1 MGTRSGEMNSEQ
13 ADASLTP
20 RGSGPEERCTGMSVV
35 AVRGCTRTD
44 LRFIGSVSF
53 VWCRVFG
60 WGASGVRV
68 GAGRTSTIVT
78 LGAFEL
84 RPRGAQSAAEPH
96 RVPRGVRATTR
107 NGRSVTATPRVPDS
121 ARALHGRGSTAA
133 PARRV
138 ARFRPSYLSE
148 AEESLSHAR
157 SRITRRVSQKS
168 RAAASKPAA
177 A

>member
-1 MGTRSGEMNSEQ
+1 MNSEQ

-20 RGSGPEERCTGMSVV
+20 RGSGPEERCTNEC
-35 AVRGCTRTD
+35 GCGAGVYTYGLAFYRI
-44 LRFIGSVSF
+44 RIF

-68 GAGRTSTIVT
+68 GAGRSTIVT

-84 RPRGAQSAAEPH
+84 RRAPRSAGSAAEPH
-96 RVPRGVRATTR
+96 RVRTARRTATTR

-138 ARFRPSYLSE
+138 AWFRPSYLSE

>member
-1 MGTRSGEMNSEQ
+1 
-13 ADASLTP
+13 
-20 RGSGPEERCTGMSVV
+20 MSVV

-84 RPRGAQSAAEPH
+84 RPRSERTARRNRIRAYRAARTGPT
-96 RVPRGVRATTR
+96 ATTR

>member
-20 RGSGPEERCTGMSVV
+20 RGSGPEERCTNEC
-35 AVRGCTRTD
+35 GCGAGVYTYGLAFYRI
-44 LRFIGSVSF
+44 RIF

-68 GAGRTSTIVT
+68 GAGRSTIVT

-84 RPRGAQSAAEPH
+84 RPGAQGARRNRIAY
-96 RVPRGVRATTR
+96 RTARRTATTR